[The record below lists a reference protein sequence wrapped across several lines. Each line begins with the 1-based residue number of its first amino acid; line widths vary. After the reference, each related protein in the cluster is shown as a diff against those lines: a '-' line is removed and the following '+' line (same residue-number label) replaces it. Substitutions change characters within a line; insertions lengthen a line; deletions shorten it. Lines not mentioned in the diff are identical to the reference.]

1 MKITY
6 FGNDS
11 GDQNQTTQKSK
22 EILKYSGCYSKHQ
35 LRYLGKTQEGVGRG
49 AFRLGRGELCCVR
62 RTDRQTIRPTDNT
75 QRLIPDPKNLISP
88 LAFYSASPPPSPSSH
103 PFIPHSHPPHFL
115 PSPPSSQALDCFCKH
130 THTHTHTHAR
140 THIRHHTETLRTT
153 SQDQSILPSQ
163 SSCWRNQTKGGD
175 WWDGFGYRR
184 CREGEV
190 RPRISLLSHA
200 TSATPVMTS
209 PRPETFKLR
218 LWLSAISSVWGW
230 QIPQDFKLQKSFWC
244 VESSWKRTRMR
255 RCQRVRHFRFTG
267 RRDGNMMNWS
277 S

>member
-22 EILKYSGCYSKHQ
+22 EILKYSGCYSKRQ

-130 THTHTHTHAR
+130 THTHTHAR
-140 THIRHHTETLRTT
+140 THTLKTPHRDP
-153 SQDQSILPSQ
+153 QDYISGPKHSPKSILVL
-163 SSCWRNQTKGGD
+163 TKSDERG
-175 WWDGFGYRR
+175 
-184 CREGEV
+184 
-190 RPRISLLSHA
+190 
-200 TSATPVMTS
+200 
-209 PRPETFKLR
+209 
-218 LWLSAISSVWGW
+218 WL
-230 QIPQDFKLQKSFWC
+230 
-244 VESSWKRTRMR
+244 MR
-255 RCQRVRHFRFTG
+255 RIWLPTLQRGRSETEDLATLPRHLRYPSDDITTA
-267 RRDGNMMNWS
+267 RDLQAATVIKCD
-277 S
+277 